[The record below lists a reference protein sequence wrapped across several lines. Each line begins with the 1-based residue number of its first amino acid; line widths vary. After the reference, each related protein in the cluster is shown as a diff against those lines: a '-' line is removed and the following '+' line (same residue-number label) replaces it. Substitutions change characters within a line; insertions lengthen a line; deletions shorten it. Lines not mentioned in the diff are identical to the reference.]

1 MEKTGKI
8 MLLIWVILALI
19 SFVSS
24 FWAPLYFKIIG
35 LIFGGVNVIV
45 ILTWIISYFILKFQH
60 KKLQKEIEESNKEL
74 DKELEE

>member
-60 KKLQKEIEESNKEL
+60 RKLQKEIEKSNKEL
-74 DKELEE
+74 DKEFEE